1 MEPLSGL
8 DASFLYLE
16 TPTHHMH
23 VEMITVF
30 DSSTV
35 PGGYSFAKMQAQI
48 ASRTYQAPVFRRL
61 LVEVPFRLGHPVWVD
76 DPHFDID
83 YHVRR
88 SAVPSPGGLLEL
100 ADLAA
105 DIASR
110 QLDRSKPLWEI
121 WVVEGLENG
130 RIAVIAKMHHSTVD
144 GMSGAALLSVLFD
157 LEADPGPEPEP
168 PEPDGDTRI
177 PSSAELISE
186 AMAARVFRPFELTR
200 DILRTGQRLLNVR
213 RVRNEPEH
221 RAPQSKAA
229 LPLSAPRTSFNS
241 TLTRRRQVALS
252 AIGLADVK
260 RLKNATGTTVNDVV
274 LAICTGALRRFLLD
288 GDELPDKPLVAVV
301 PVSVHPDIDAPYGSN
316 KVSSMFVQLPAHLE
330 DPLDRLVAI
339 REGTKGAKEE
349 HNALGADML
358 VNWAEHATPNTFAAA
373 ARLYSRMRLAD
384 RHRPVANL
392 IISNVP
398 GPDFPLYLAGAEM
411 VAGFPLGPVMD
422 GLGPQHHHHE
432 LPGHAL
438 LGPHLLP
445 RDDAQGLEPGRRHPR
460 RPRRAAGRRRT
471 PRSRVPVTPGGR
483 GRRGRRR
490 GATRRLELPG
500 RPAPGQVGSGH
511 GHGGRTLA
519 HRNGPG
525 VGPLHGVEG
534 QDGVQAGHHE
544 GVGPGGPGHDVA
556 GVVGAR
562 GRRSSPGGQVGR
574 TERSGS
580 GRWSAPSRSSC

>member
-1 MEPLSGL
+1 MEQLSGL

-16 TPTHHMH
+16 TPTLHMH
-23 VEMITVF
+23 VEMVTVF
-30 DSSTV
+30 DPSTV

-88 SAVPSPGGLLEL
+88 TAVPGPGGLHEL
-100 ADLAA
+100 AELAG

-121 WVVEGLENG
+121 WVVEGLEGG

-168 PEPDGDTRI
+168 AEVVASRI

-186 AMAARVFRPFELTR
+186 AVAARMFRPFELTR
-200 DILRTGQRLLNVR
+200 DILRTGQRLLDVR

-221 RAPQSKAA
+221 REPRSRAA
-229 LPLSAPRTSFNS
+229 LPLSAPRTSFNGS
-241 TLTRRRQVALS
+241 LTRRRQVALS

-274 LAICTGALRRFLLD
+274 LAVCTGALRRFLID

-301 PVSVHPDIDAPYGSN
+301 PVSVQPDQGSPYGSN
-316 KVSSMFVQLPAHLE
+316 KVSSMFVQLPAQLD
-330 DPLDRLVAI
+330 DPMERLVAI

-373 ARLYSRMRLAD
+373 ARLYSAMHLAD
-384 RHRPVANL
+384 RHRPIANL

-411 VAGFPLGPVMD
+411 VSGFPLGPAMD
-422 GLGPQHHHHE
+422 GIGVNITIMSYRGILYWGIISCPETMPKVWKLAADVPVALDE
-432 LPGHAL
+432 LLA
-438 LGPHLLP
+438 
-445 RDDAQGLEPGRRHPR
+445 
-460 RPRRAAGRRRT
+460 AAGE
-471 PRSRVPVTPGGR
+471 PPAEYRSAESADAVRASGIGIPPDGR
-483 GRRGRRR
+483 
-490 GATRRLELPG
+490 
-500 RPAPGQVGSGH
+500 
-511 GHGGRTLA
+511 
-519 HRNGPG
+519 
-525 VGPLHGVEG
+525 
-534 QDGVQAGHHE
+534 
-544 GVGPGGPGHDVA
+544 
-556 GVVGAR
+556 
-562 GRRSSPGGQVGR
+562 
-574 TERSGS
+574 
-580 GRWSAPSRSSC
+580 

>member
-16 TPTHHMH
+16 TPTLHMH
-23 VEMITVF
+23 VEMVAVF
-30 DSSTV
+30 DPSTV
-35 PGGYSFAKMQAQI
+35 PGGYSFAKLQAQI
-48 ASRTYQAPVFRRL
+48 ASRTHQAPVFRRL

-76 DPHFDID
+76 DPQFDID

-88 SAVPSPGGLLEL
+88 TAVPSPGGLLEL
-100 ADLAA
+100 ADLAG

-121 WVVEGLENG
+121 WIVEALEDG
-130 RIAVIAKMHHSTVD
+130 QIAVIAKMHHSTVD

-157 LEADPGPEPEP
+157 LEVDPGPEPEP
-168 PEPDGDTRI
+168 PEVVGDAHI

-186 AMAARVFRPFELTR
+186 AVAARVFRPFELTR

-221 RAPQSKAA
+221 RAPQAKAA
-229 LPLSAPRTSFNS
+229 LPLSAPRTSFNG

-260 RLKNATGTTVNDVV
+260 RLKNATGATVNDVV
-274 LAICTGALRRFLLD
+274 LAVCTGALRRFLIE
-288 GDELPDKPLVAVV
+288 GGELPDKPLVAVV
-301 PVSVHPDIDAPYGSN
+301 PVSVQPDVDAPYGSN
-316 KVSSMFVQLPAHLE
+316 KVSSMFVQLPAQIE
-330 DPLDRLVAI
+330 DPLERLEAI
-339 REGTKGAKEE
+339 HQGTKGAKEE

-411 VAGFPLGPVMD
+411 VAGFPLGPVID
-422 GLGPQHHHHE
+422 GLGVNITIMSYRGILYWGIISCPETMPKVWQLAADIPLALDE
-432 LPGHAL
+432 LL
-438 LGPHLLP
+438 ESS
-445 RDDAQGLEPGRRHPR
+445 GLAPAEF
-460 RPRRAAGRRRT
+460 
-471 PRSRVPVTPGGR
+471 RSRPASDAVTAAHLGVPPD
-483 GRRGRRR
+483 
-490 GATRRLELPG
+490 A
-500 RPAPGQVGSGH
+500 
-511 GHGGRTLA
+511 
-519 HRNGPG
+519 
-525 VGPLHGVEG
+525 
-534 QDGVQAGHHE
+534 
-544 GVGPGGPGHDVA
+544 
-556 GVVGAR
+556 
-562 GRRSSPGGQVGR
+562 
-574 TERSGS
+574 
-580 GRWSAPSRSSC
+580 